1 MQEKIVGVSLVTK
14 LRFIL
19 LLEVDYNY
27 HSRLIFGQRMM
38 DLARKCGIVP
48 DEIYSAIVGLTC
60 QASGVPASSVRSM
73 LKPMGE
79 MEFFVK
85 TAFGESETYVG
96 GKDNLKQDS
105 GQGNG
110 AAPPTW

>member
-1 MQEKIVGVSLVTK
+1 MHAQKLSLIAKTGLPPERRARGLLVMQEKNAGVSLVIK

-27 HSRLIFGQRMM
+27 HSQLIFGQRMM

-60 QASGVPASSVRSM
+60 QASGV
-73 LKPMGE
+73 G
-79 MEFFVK
+79 
-85 TAFGESETYVG
+85 
-96 GKDNLKQDS
+96 S
-105 GQGNG
+105 GV
-110 AAPPTW
+110 